1 MRTVISLE
9 PPDKKWLDEEAARL
23 GKPMTEV
30 VRMAI
35 RYLREAKE
43 KSFDDILQSTS
54 GSWREG
60 DGLAYQRRVRSE
72 WE

>member
-9 PPDKKWLDEEAARL
+9 PTEKKWLDEEAKRT

-30 VRMAI
+30 VRIAI
-35 RYLREAKE
+35 RYLREEQE
-43 KSFDDILQSTS
+43 KSFEDLLQSTS
-54 GSWREG
+54 GTWREG
-60 DGLAYQRRVRSE
+60 DGLAYQRRIRSE